1 MLIPPGTN
9 SQQCIQA
16 LPSISMS
23 RLFLSQD
30 FVKET
35 SKSIKSELS
44 QTEEKGRC
52 YSMSLPGKAP
62 GESNKATKI
71 QIRNKPKKVILT
83 TPGR

>member
-35 SKSIKSELS
+35 SKSIKSQLS

-71 QIRNKPKKVILT
+71 QVRNKPKKVILT